1 MYNKILVPL
10 DGSKLSEQVLSY
22 ARVIADAYCA
32 PVELLRITDPDARAP
47 FWPPQ
52 SDDRYL
58 EEIAAKHFRSSIPV
72 TTGVKIGKPA
82 EVIIDHA
89 KGDPACLVAMATH
102 GLSGP
107 RRWLI
112 GSVASKVIQTG
123 ANPLL
128 LIRPIEGADASA
140 SVKLDTVFVP
150 LDGSGLAE
158 KTLPHVCALAK
169 ALNLEIH
176 LLRVYALPA
185 VAYVI
190 GDGVIAQGPAQY
202 HEELKKEAET
212 YLDGKVAGLRANG
225 FDRVVATALQG
236 DAAGE
241 IIDLALSTPNDLIAM
256 STHGR
261 SGIGRWVLGSV
272 AERVIQHSQDPVL
285 LIRVG

>member
-1 MYNKILVPL
+1 MYNKILLPL

-22 ARVIADAYCA
+22 ARVIADAYQA
-32 PVELLRITDPDARAP
+32 PIELLRIVDPDARTP

-72 TTGVKIGKPA
+72 TTRVKIGKPA
-82 EVIIDHA
+82 EVIVDHA
-89 KGDPACLVAMATH
+89 KGDPACLIAMATH

-112 GSVASKVIQTG
+112 GSVAGKVIQSA

-128 LIRPIEGADASA
+128 LIRPVEGADPSVP
-140 SVKLDTVFVP
+140 VKLDTVFVP

-158 KTLPHVCALAK
+158 TTLPHVCALAK
-169 ALNLEIH
+169 VIEIEVH
-176 LLRVYALPA
+176 LIRVYTLP
-185 VAYVI
+185 VDAYVVAN
-190 GDGVIAQGPAQY
+190 GVIAQGPAHY
-202 HEELKKEAET
+202 REELKREVET
-212 YLDGKVAGLRANG
+212 YLDGKVAGLRADG
-225 FDRVVATALQG
+225 FDRVIATAIQG
-236 DAAGE
+236 DVAGE
-241 IIDLALSTPNDLIAM
+241 IIDLALRTPNNLIAM

-261 SGIGRWVLGSV
+261 SGIGRWLLGSV
-272 AERVIQHSQDPVL
+272 AERVIQHARDPVL